1 MEEITAGLK
10 ICPKCRHLMIVKDG
24 TVRCPK
30 CDRKEMEQELKE
42 TTKKVGDGIIRRPL
56 KKKKEV
62 IHTDPFEHCNKV
74 YLMFHAKSEEY
85 PYRKADV
92 MTFPLDTPI
101 TEIDQKCK
109 EWAGKGIGSWV
120 LLCIA

>member
-1 MEEITAGLK
+1 MEEITTGLK
-10 ICPKCRHLMIVKDG
+10 ICPKCRHLMVIKNG
-24 TVRCPK
+24 LTKCPK
-30 CDRKEMEQELKE
+30 CNREKIEKEFKE
-42 TTKKVGDGIIRRPL
+42 TTKKVGEGIIHRPL
-56 KKKKEV
+56 KKRKK
-62 IHTDPFEHCNKV
+62 ITYTDPFELYNKA
-74 YLMFHAKSEEY
+74 YIMFHARSKEY
-85 PYRKADV
+85 PYRKADL